1 MGNLAAVN
9 DAIFLPRG
17 GSEEQ
22 RAKALDVISERQNQI
37 EKSKKYHPLLIFAEG
52 CTTNGSSLIKFKKG
66 AFSNLKR
73 VTPMVMSYSLDSSV
87 SVAFDIME
95 ILPLSILNLS
105 WGFMRCKTIKLPDI
119 WPNEYMLNRKEA
131 KGLERW
137 EAYAEVIREVMSKAS
152 GLPKSNETYQQKRQ
166 YEGYMQMIPKYT
178 SPYLLDSGANASNN
192 NPLSALNIKG
202 TTIIQ
207 GKKIKNNKSGQ
218 RKLEK
223 QLSSEGY
230 SERSTE
236 SDK

>member
-119 WPNEYMLNRKEA
+119 WPNEYMLNR
-131 KGLERW
+131 
-137 EAYAEVIREVMSKAS
+137 
-152 GLPKSNETYQQKRQ
+152 
-166 YEGYMQMIPKYT
+166 
-178 SPYLLDSGANASNN
+178 
-192 NPLSALNIKG
+192 
-202 TTIIQ
+202 
-207 GKKIKNNKSGQ
+207 
-218 RKLEK
+218 
-223 QLSSEGY
+223 
-230 SERSTE
+230 
-236 SDK
+236 